1 MPPTFPSPTDGSRI
15 EVRRSARRRRTA
27 TAYRER
33 DTIVVLV
40 PARVSRAEEQRLVVD
55 LVGRV
60 LARERRRAAP
70 ATDHDLQ
77 ARAEALAERYL
88 SGSGGP
94 PRPAAVRWVTNQ
106 RHRWG
111 SCTPTTGVIRLSH
124 RLRAMPA
131 WVVDYVLVHELAH
144 LLEPAHGPKFHR
156 LVESYLQAERAE
168 GYLEGFLAGAGE
180 SSELLGGPG
189 AAPRAGEHG
198 GGAPV
203 RVD

>member
-1 MPPTFPSPTDGSRI
+1 MPPTFPIPTDGSRI

-40 PARVSRAEEQRLVVD
+40 PARVSRVEEQRLVVD

-77 ARAEALAERYL
+77 TRAEALAERYL
-88 SGSGGP
+88 SGPGGP
-94 PRPAAVRWVTNQ
+94 PRPTAVRWVTNQ
-106 RHRWG
+106 QHRWG
-111 SCTPTTGVIRLSH
+111 SCTPTTGVIRLSS
-124 RLRAMPA
+124 RLQAMPA

-144 LLEPAHGPKFHR
+144 LLEPAHGPNFHR
-156 LVESYLQAERAE
+156 LVEGYPQAERAE
-168 GYLEGFLAGAGE
+168 GFLAGFLAGAGQLTA
-180 SSELLGGPG
+180 SPPG
-189 AAPRAGEHG
+189 D
-198 GGAPV
+198 
-203 RVD
+203 VD

>member
-1 MPPTFPSPTDGSRI
+1 VPQISPTTDGSRI

-33 DTIVVLV
+33 DTIVVLI
-40 PARVSRAEEQRLVVD
+40 PARVSRVEENRLVAD

-70 ATDHDLQ
+70 VTDSDLQ
-77 ARAEALAERYL
+77 ARAEALADRYL
-88 SGSGGP
+88 DGPGGP

-106 RHRWG
+106 QHRWG

-124 RLRAMPA
+124 RLQAMPA

-144 LLEPAHGPKFHR
+144 LLEPAHGPGFRR
-156 LVESYLQAERAE
+156 LVEGYPQAERAE
-168 GYLEGFLAGAGE
+168 GFLEGFVARTG
-180 SSELLGGPG
+180 SDT
-189 AAPRAGEHG
+189 
-198 GGAPV
+198 GAPAE
-203 RVD
+203 VD